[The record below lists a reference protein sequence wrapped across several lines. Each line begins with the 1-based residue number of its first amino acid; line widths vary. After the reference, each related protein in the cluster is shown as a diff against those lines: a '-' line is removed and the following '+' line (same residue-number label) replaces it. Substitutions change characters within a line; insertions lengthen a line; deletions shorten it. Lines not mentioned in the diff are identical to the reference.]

1 MSRESQG
8 SAMKRWD
15 RVLGQYRVATPIAA
29 FEVGRALERKRKGK
43 KPPSV
48 PAGENKNTC

>member
-1 MSRESQG
+1 MSRESQC

-29 FEVGRALERKRKGK
+29 FEVGRALERKGKGK
-43 KPPSV
+43 ELSSI
-48 PAGENKNTC
+48 PARENKNTC